1 MSHVLHNLQPTPT
14 SSAHRTPYPRIHK
27 RKFVEIR
34 PKGAVVSVARE
45 NSTESRRRQHAD
57 AQKCQRDRMK
67 AALDQIARIMEM
79 GGVDE
84 KGLSGTKAMLLET
97 AVEYIRY
104 LQEQVEELRES
115 SSSSSSGHATPR
127 VESG

>member
-1 MSHVLHNLQPTPT
+1 MSHVLHTLQPTPT
-14 SSAHRTPYPRIHK
+14 GSAQHRMPYPRIQK
-27 RKFVEIR
+27 RRLIEIR
-34 PKGAVVSVARE
+34 PKGAILSVARE
-45 NSTESRRRQHAD
+45 DSTESRRRQHAD
-57 AQKCQRDRMK
+57 AQKSQRDRMK
-67 AALDQIARIMEM
+67 AALDQIARMMEV

-115 SSSSSSGHATPR
+115 CNSGHATQK